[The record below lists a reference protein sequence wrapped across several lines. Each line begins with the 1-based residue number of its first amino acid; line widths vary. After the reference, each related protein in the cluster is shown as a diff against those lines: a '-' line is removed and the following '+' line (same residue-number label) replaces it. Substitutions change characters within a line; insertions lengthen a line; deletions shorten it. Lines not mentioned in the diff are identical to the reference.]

1 MNTEKRE
8 KPLILIVDD
17 NPANI
22 QLLSNI
28 VSIHQYDAA
37 IATNGYKALEIAQS
51 YFPDLI
57 LLDISMPGIDG
68 YEVCKRLKDDEST
81 RKIPVIFITCFTGQ
95 DEIIR
100 GFQAGAVDYITKPFH
115 TPELTAR
122 IKTHLQ
128 LKLYQEKIEEDKL
141 VLAKLNKQMTEFL
154 AIAIHDL
161 KVPLGNISMLAKMIR
176 DFKDMEREEIEELS
190 NDIITSSDRMLKII
204 VDMLNINAV
213 EEGKIRVDLEQTDIG
228 ELMNETFFSFKDK
241 ADEKTIK
248 LNWTPLEVPAEVVT
262 DRKAFLHI
270 MENLVSNAIKF
281 TDHGKAVSLEVQD
294 DGEHVL
300 ILIKDEGPGFTED
313 DRQKMYTR
321 FQRLSA
327 QPTGDENSSGLG
339 LSIVKLYVELIR
351 ADIDLESEVGK
362 GSCFKLILPK
372 TLPTE

>member
-1 MNTEKRE
+1 MENQNRE

-51 YFPDLI
+51 YSPDLI

-68 YEVCKRLKDDEST
+68 YEVCSRLKADENTSN
-81 RKIPVIFITCFTGQ
+81 IPVIFITCFTGQ

-128 LKLYQEKIEEDKL
+128 LKFYREKIEEDKISL
-141 VLAKLNKQMTEFL
+141 EKLNKQLTEFL

-161 KVPLGNISMLAKMIR
+161 KVPLGNISMIAKMIR
-176 DFKDMEREEIEELS
+176 DFKDMPREEIEELS
-190 NDIITSSDRMLKII
+190 GDIITSSDRMLRII
-204 VDMLNINAV
+204 VDLLNINAV
-213 EEGKIRVDLEQTDIG
+213 EEGKIKVDLEETSIG
-228 ELMNETFFSFKDK
+228 DLMNEVFFSFKEK
-241 ADEKTIK
+241 ADEKNIT
-248 LNWTPLEVPAEVVT
+248 LNWQPLENQINATT

-270 MENLVSNAIKF
+270 MDNLVSNAIKF
-281 TDHGKAVSLEVQD
+281 TPLGKSVSLSVKDQ
-294 DGEHVL
+294 GEEIAVA
-300 ILIKDEGPGFTED
+300 ISDEGPGFTD
-313 DRQKMYTR
+313 DDKAKMYQR

-327 QPTGDENSSGLG
+327 QPTADENSSGLG
-339 LSIVKLYVELIR
+339 LSIVKLYVELIK
-351 ADIDLESEVGK
+351 AEIELESEAGN
-362 GSCFKLILPK
+362 GATFKIILPK
-372 TLPTE
+372 TIAK